1 MKYKNIKRI
10 LKKQIEASTKTLWT
24 YDETLN
30 EFTCIYKNF
39 SNNLPIYTCQQLLD
53 KLNKL

>member
-1 MKYKNIKRI
+1 MKYTNIKRI
-10 LKKQIEASTKTLWT
+10 LKKQIEANTKTLWT
-24 YDETLN
+24 YNETLQ

-39 SNNLPIYTCQQLLD
+39 SNNLPIYTSQQLLD